1 MVKFTKKR
9 GDVMVTDFWNNFWM
23 VIVGLLSLLTSIVAI
38 YFAYR
43 ANKQVENQIEINNK
57 QFLFKNRFEILK
69 SCNTLINSFAH
80 YQIEIDKDKKENETK
95 YGSLLLENNK
105 LTKLTDNE
113 VIGVKNDMLNCIEEK
128 NTNKQLEKLFRIPKE
143 LSKELSFVFENNKI
157 GPLQIF
163 LCNYTDFLLQVS
175 FYKTNTS
182 QKNIDKI
189 ENENYK
195 MLYESWEKIQ
205 ETAIITIL
213 EKDTKIFY

>member
-1 MVKFTKKR
+1 
-9 GDVMVTDFWNNFWM
+9 MVTDFWNNFWM

-43 ANKQVENQIEINNK
+43 ANEQVEKQIEINNK

-95 YGSLLLENNK
+95 HGSLLLENNK

-113 VIGVKNDMLNCIEEK
+113 VIGVKNDMLNSIEEK
-128 NTNKQLEKLFRIPKE
+128 NTNKQLEKLFRIPE
-143 LSKELSFVFENNKI
+143 NLSAELSFVFESDKI

-163 LCNYTDFLLQVS
+163 LHNYSSFLISIS
-175 FYKTNTS
+175 FYKKETLLGGIDDV
-182 QKNIDKI
+182 NIKF
-189 ENENYK
+189 NK
-195 MLYESWEKIQ
+195 LYESWEKVQ
-205 ETAIITIL
+205 EIAILTSL
-213 EKDTKIFY
+213 EKETKIFY

>member
-9 GDVMVTDFWNNFWM
+9 GDVMATDFWNNFWM

-69 SCNTLINSFAH
+69 SCRTLTNSFAL
-80 YQIEIDKDKKENETK
+80 YQIEIDKDKMENESK

-105 LTKLTDNE
+105 LTRLTDNE
-113 VIGVKNDMLNCIEEK
+113 VIGVKNDMLNSIEEK
-128 NTNKQLEKLFRIPKE
+128 NTNKQLEKLFRIPE
-143 LSKELSFVFENNKI
+143 NLSAELSFVFESDKI

-163 LCNYTDFLLQVS
+163 LHNYTYFLLQVS

-182 QKNIDKI
+182 LKNIYEI
-189 ENENYK
+189 ENEDYK
-195 MLYESWEKIQ
+195 MLYESWEKVQ
-205 ETAIITIL
+205 GTAIITIL

>member
-1 MVKFTKKR
+1 MIFYIAFKLAFVLHFIYENINWSI
-9 GDVMVTDFWNNFWM
+9 FWSAFSAIGTVSA
-23 VIVGLLSLLTSIVAI
+23 VIV
-38 YFAYR
+38 AYWQI
-43 ANKQVENQIEINNK
+43 KKQIELSNK

-113 VIGVKNDMLNCIEEK
+113 VIGVKNDMLNSIEEK

-163 LCNYTDFLLQVS
+163 LHDYSSFLISIS
-175 FYKTNTS
+175 FYKKETLLGGIDDV
-182 QKNIDKI
+182 NIKF
-189 ENENYK
+189 NK
-195 MLYESWEKIQ
+195 LYESWEKVQ
-205 ETAIITIL
+205 EIAILTSL
-213 EKDTKIFY
+213 EKETKIFY